1 MSLNIIGHIRL
12 PYFKP
17 HQKRINRLMTNKTTI
32 VSDIAGKLTTE
43 GGNSLRGTYLNAL
56 YSTPTNIQHPKID
69 DIVSIHL
76 IDQSGLVVAEKNIK
90 AITTHTAIHAIVDK
104 MVLDLPPKGFKVII
118 ETIRD
123 GVKVRNDTEVNAT
136 HAMEA
141 IPAAILTLASEVYDD
156 LPSEGYKTTI
166 IDSIQE
172 SIYALRDIIVTLDN
186 GNTYKLLAV
195 AKQSRFPVEFRNVAV
210 PR

>member
-56 YSTPTNIQHPKID
+56 YSTPINIQDPKID

-90 AITTHTAIHAIVDK
+90 AITTHAAIHAIVDK
-104 MVLDLPPKGFKVII
+104 MVLDLPTKGFKVII